1 MAEPNLIELASEI
14 ADYMVINEF
23 NALDSIT
30 YECENGDIRYIDV
43 VQETFNDR
51 YIFVLDL
58 LEDSLNKWLLFL
70 DTKITAW
77 RMLWLIIIKINT

>member
-14 ADYMVINEF
+14 ADYMVTNEF

-30 YECENGDIRYIDV
+30 FEDTNGDIRYVPV

-51 YIFVLDL
+51 YIFVLNL
-58 LEDSLNKWLLFL
+58 LEDSLNK
-70 DTKITAW
+70 
-77 RMLWLIIIKINT
+77 

>member
-14 ADYMVINEF
+14 ADYMVTNEF

-30 YECENGDIRYIDV
+30 FEDTNGDIRYVPV

-51 YIFVLDL
+51 YCFVLNL
-58 LEDSLNKWLLFL
+58 LEETFDEKS
-70 DTKITAW
+70 
-77 RMLWLIIIKINT
+77 

>member
-51 YIFVLDL
+51 YIWVLDL
-58 LEDSLNKWLLFL
+58 LEEGIS
-70 DTKITAW
+70 I
-77 RMLWLIIIKINT
+77 

>member
-1 MAEPNLIELASEI
+1 MSVPILIDLASEI

-51 YIFVLDL
+51 YIWGLDL
-58 LEDSLNKWLLFL
+58 LEEVIS
-70 DTKITAW
+70 I
-77 RMLWLIIIKINT
+77 

>member
-1 MAEPNLIELASEI
+1 MAEPKLIELASEI

-43 VQETFNDR
+43 VQERFNER
-51 YIFVLDL
+51 YIWVLDL
-58 LEDSLNKWLLFL
+58 LEEGIS
-70 DTKITAW
+70 I
-77 RMLWLIIIKINT
+77 

>member
-1 MAEPNLIELASEI
+1 MAEPKLIELASEI

-58 LEDSLNKWLLFL
+58 LEEGISK
-70 DTKITAW
+70 
-77 RMLWLIIIKINT
+77 

>member
-1 MAEPNLIELASEI
+1 MSEPKLIELASEI

-23 NALDSIT
+23 SALDSIT

-51 YIFVLDL
+51 YIWVLDL
-58 LEDSLNKWLLFL
+58 LEEGISIRLLFL
-70 DTKITAW
+70 DIKITAW
-77 RMLWLIIIKINT
+77 RML

>member
-1 MAEPNLIELASEI
+1 MADPNLLELAAEI

-58 LEDSLNKWLLFL
+58 LEEGISK
-70 DTKITAW
+70 
-77 RMLWLIIIKINT
+77 

>member
-58 LEDSLNKWLLFL
+58 LEDSLNK
-70 DTKITAW
+70 
-77 RMLWLIIIKINT
+77 